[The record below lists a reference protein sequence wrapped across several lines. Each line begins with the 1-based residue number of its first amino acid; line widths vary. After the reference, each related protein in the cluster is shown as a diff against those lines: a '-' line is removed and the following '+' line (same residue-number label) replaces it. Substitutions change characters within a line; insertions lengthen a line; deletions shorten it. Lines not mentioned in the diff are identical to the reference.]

1 MSDVNTTVSMSEIC
15 ELREAEI
22 LDGQT
27 LTIDGTN
34 GGIAAITCRHLR
46 EAQKAK
52 LVSAIGSIR
61 ARLIVPNG
69 SDSTML
75 RSIARSVALGLS
87 PRITRAARVHFQR
100 SGSAADNIIRSA
112 NSLGPSASTLRRIA
126 P

>member
-46 EAQKAK
+46 EAKKQ
-52 LVSAIGSIR
+52 SWCQ
-61 ARLIVPNG
+61 
-69 SDSTML
+69 
-75 RSIARSVALGLS
+75 LS
-87 PRITRAARVHFQR
+87 GRFVH
-100 SGSAADNIIRSA
+100 G
-112 NSLGPSASTLRRIA
+112 
-126 P
+126 